1 MKKVIRLTESELTTL
16 IERIINETDKESI
29 LKKVIQGRQNKTTRD
44 YDDLDF
50 SDDEDSDFP
59 EYEDDDE
66 SEDENEY

>member
-1 MKKVIRLTESELTTL
+1 MLITLQKINFFKKKHY
-16 IERIINETDKESI
+16 ETDKESI

-59 EYEDDDE
+59 EYEDDDDE
-66 SEDENEY
+66 SDDENEY

>member
-1 MKKVIRLTESELTTL
+1 MKRVIRLTESELTTL